1 MSTTTI
7 RVAGHVAAP
16 VEAVFRELSD
26 LDAHRE
32 LATPYMEI
40 LDLHGP
46 RGARTGGLVQLN
58 GPLGV
63 QKTARTAV
71 RSARYPYELSGRAWD
86 SDGSASTLT
95 WRLAPDDD
103 HTIVTVELTV
113 RPGSARDAPLLAAGG
128 RAWLRRCLATA
139 IDRLARG
146 PTPAVASP
154 NGAG

>member
-1 MSTTTI
+1 MSPTKI
-7 RVAGHVAAP
+7 RVAGHVPAP

-46 RGARTGGLVQLN
+46 LGARTGGLVQLN

-71 RSARYPYELSGRAWD
+71 RSARFPYELSGRAWD
-86 SDGSASTLT
+86 TDGSASTLT

-103 HTIVTVELTV
+103 HTVVTAELTV
-113 RPGSARDAPLLAAGG
+113 RPGSRRDALLLAAGG
-128 RAWLRRCLATA
+128 SAWLRRCLATA
-139 IDRLARG
+139 IGRLAK
-146 PTPAVASP
+146 PAP
-154 NGAG
+154 RPL